1 MQIAN
6 KIVGSLV
13 TAGAVALSPLALAQ
27 MSSHAAAASEQDT
40 TFVAKASAG
49 GMTEVQAGKLADS
62 QTQSAKVKSFAA
74 MMVADHTKAGD
85 QLSSVTQKDGFTP
98 STGPT
103 PAQQQELAHLQSL
116 NGVAFDKAYTA
127 MMLKD
132 HRETIALFKQEAA
145 AGKNADLKSFASKT
159 LPTLEHHLDMAEKL

>member
-1 MQIAN
+1 MQVAN

-13 TAGAVALSPLALAQ
+13 MAGAIVLSPLAVAQ
-27 MSSHAAAASEQDT
+27 TGTNTASASKQDT

-49 GMTEVQAGKLADS
+49 GMTEVQASKLADA
-62 QTQSAKVKSFAA
+62 QAQSTEIKSFAS

-85 QLSSVTQKDGFTP
+85 QLSFVAQKDGFTP
-98 STGPT
+98 STSPT
-103 PAQQQELAHLQSL
+103 PAQQKELAHLQTL

-132 HRETIALFKQEAA
+132 HRETIALFKKEAA
-145 AGKNADLKSFASKT
+145 AGKNDDLKSFASET
-159 LPTLEHHLDMAEKL
+159 LPTLEHHLDMAQKL